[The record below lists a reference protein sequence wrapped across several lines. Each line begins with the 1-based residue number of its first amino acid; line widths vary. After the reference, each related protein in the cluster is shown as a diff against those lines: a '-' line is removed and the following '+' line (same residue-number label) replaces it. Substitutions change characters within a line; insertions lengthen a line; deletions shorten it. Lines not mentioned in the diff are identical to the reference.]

1 MPRSSPALP
10 LAGWSLLRGSCMALG
25 FRAVGVRS
33 GLLSRDGEGP
43 DSRPHEDDWAPSY
56 VHLAMSHMEAHPSER
71 WEKEGAVCRSLR
83 VGGSPG
89 ASFPLLQAAMLKA
102 SGCLR

>member
-43 DSRPHEDDWAPSY
+43 DSRPHQDAWAPSY